1 MSEPSN
7 GAWPFQEIPEEEGLD
22 ISAIFGDSSAAPQG
36 DPFAPPAAAQSVPS
50 SPTPVAQEITPA
62 VAATS
67 QPTTAPIAKAP
78 VEAPAE
84 NPIAAAFEQKTAENT
99 KKGLLEKPPVFY
111 HKGVK
116 EEIDDPSMTF
126 EELRIRKSDDFTDLE
141 EGKRVSWSVEYC
153 GIRKEVKDPK
163 GTTIISMKEMIER
176 SREFL
181 DALKKTK
188 DKDPCCYVKPK
199 VEMKTKGNAA
209 YKGKFGTLEEARNSD
224 KVICLIPSNDGRIY
238 ELRKILNPL
247 YFIEE
252 LGEDGKKLLE
262 RYLPTIPHET
272 VLSQLSEPVREHLK
286 NETILSPEG
295 SLKRCREE
303 IRSLEE
309 RITYLRGQKDL
320 AASQGESHEQ
330 AEQEVTLQADLLRR
344 EIAELEQ
351 RQFSSMDVSAMQERL
366 VELSGRYEE
375 AARDERADTSKLRE
389 QLQLL
394 REKIARREVEKY
406 QSKFT
411 EALAEASARV
421 KDLGVRYQRENAAYK
436 AFHAGMEC
444 PACHRSVTEQSLPEV
459 QAALK
464 KVLSELYAAGSEQ
477 RAQLIELQEMD
488 KKAADTFAQFKED
501 DLGKWAA
508 EAAEMEQRC
517 ASLAEQASAETE
529 RLRAEIQT
537 LTADLEYG
545 NLSQS
550 EYDHLG
556 TCREELRQS
565 EAKIAALQ
573 TMTAAQLPD
582 FDREIAQAN
591 ASIAEIKRKM
601 ANVIAYISKRAE
613 LTFSQLKMNR
623 VEISLYDVVKS
634 TGEVKDT
641 FKFQYGG
648 RRYDR
653 LSLSEKIRAGM
664 EVSELMKRLTGR
676 NYPVFVDNME
686 SVDDLANV
694 RPTGQIIMAKCVS
707 GAALQ
712 VKPIRPIAFAEQRAA

>member
-238 ELRKILNPL
+238 ELRKMEQGE
-247 YFIEE
+247 FIAPKKNVVDFSEVRAGFSPALPKIPAELMGQIIAFFRAFMTDHGENEAFAQIYWDKAEKRFFAYVPKQSVCKEEVEANLHDCPYDDEERYEKLANISCGKNDGMFRCDNLVLDDAVDVQGCCRKAEE
-252 LGEDGKKLLE
+252 L
-262 RYLPTIPHET
+262 
-272 VLSQLSEPVREHLK
+272 
-286 NETILSPEG
+286 
-295 SLKRCREE
+295 
-303 IRSLEE
+303 
-309 RITYLRGQKDL
+309 
-320 AASQGESHEQ
+320 
-330 AEQEVTLQADLLRR
+330 
-344 EIAELEQ
+344 
-351 RQFSSMDVSAMQERL
+351 F
-366 VELSGRYEE
+366 
-375 AARDERADTSKLRE
+375 
-389 QLQLL
+389 
-394 REKIARREVEKY
+394 
-406 QSKFT
+406 
-411 EALAEASARV
+411 
-421 KDLGVRYQRENAAYK
+421 
-436 AFHAGMEC
+436 
-444 PACHRSVTEQSLPEV
+444 
-459 QAALK
+459 
-464 KVLSELYAAGSEQ
+464 ELY
-477 RAQLIELQEMD
+477 
-488 KKAADTFAQFKED
+488 
-501 DLGKWAA
+501 
-508 EAAEMEQRC
+508 QRC
-517 ASLAEQASAETE
+517 ANRKQIETICVNFLRGMEATKLSVTGHMYFVPRTFMERVDIFEDFITLLSGLNKKQTPLVVNSFYIIDDAKQRDKMTEEFYLAVKKEIAAYQEKCDYLIKSSSQSPAVMDRWVLKVQA
-529 RLRAEIQT
+529 
-537 LTADLEYG
+537 LEEKKRHYEG
-545 NLSQS
+545 VLQRELDGLDDEFSVLKLLSQ
-550 EYDHLG
+550 E
-556 TCREELRQS
+556 
-565 EAKIAALQ
+565 
-573 TMTAAQLPD
+573 
-582 FDREIAQAN
+582 
-591 ASIAEIKRKM
+591 
-601 ANVIAYISKRAE
+601 
-613 LTFSQLKMNR
+613 
-623 VEISLYDVVKS
+623 
-634 TGEVKDT
+634 
-641 FKFQYGG
+641 
-648 RRYDR
+648 
-653 LSLSEKIRAGM
+653 
-664 EVSELMKRLTGR
+664 
-676 NYPVFVDNME
+676 
-686 SVDDLANV
+686 
-694 RPTGQIIMAKCVS
+694 
-707 GAALQ
+707 LQ
-712 VKPIRPIAFAEQRAA
+712 VRANSIRSQRFQQKAA